1 MSVGDIVLLCG
12 AGLAGGFVNAV
23 AGGGSLLLFPALVA
37 TGLGTVAANVT
48 NSVALWPGYV
58 GTLVGLGPLVRE
70 QWPRACKLVF
80 VSCLGAG
87 VGCAV
92 LLGTPTRAFSV
103 VVPFLVLGATLL
115 VAAQPAIARRIGT
128 EHHAHPRMLIGAVG
142 LGAVY
147 GGYFGGGLGVILL
160 AVIGLAGAGPLRA
173 TNAVK
178 SAVSLVVAT
187 VALVAFVLFGPVH
200 WLEVAITAP
209 TALAGGIIGGRMAA
223 SVNERLL
230 RAAIVAFGLAIG
242 AWLAVR
248 AFR

>member
-12 AGLAGGFVNAV
+12 AGVAGGFVNAV

-58 GTLVGLGPLVRE
+58 GTLLGLGPLVRE
-70 QWPRACKLVF
+70 QSVHARKLVL
-80 VSCLGAG
+80 VACVGSAA
-87 VGCAV
+87 GCAI
-92 LLGTPTRAFSV
+92 LLATPTRAFSV
-103 VVPFLVLGATLL
+103 VVPFLVIGATLL
-115 VAAQPAIARRIGT
+115 VAAQPAIARRVGT
-128 EHHAHPRMLIGAVG
+128 EHRAHPRMLVGAVG

-160 AVIGLAGAGPLRA
+160 AVIGLAGVGPLRA

-178 SAVSLVVAT
+178 SIVSLIVAT
-187 VALVAFVLFGPVH
+187 VALGAFVLFGPVH

-209 TALAGGIIGGRMAA
+209 TALAGGVIGGRMAA
-223 SVNERLL
+223 SVNERLM
-230 RAAIVAFGLAIG
+230 RSAIVAFGLAIG

-248 AFR
+248 AFG